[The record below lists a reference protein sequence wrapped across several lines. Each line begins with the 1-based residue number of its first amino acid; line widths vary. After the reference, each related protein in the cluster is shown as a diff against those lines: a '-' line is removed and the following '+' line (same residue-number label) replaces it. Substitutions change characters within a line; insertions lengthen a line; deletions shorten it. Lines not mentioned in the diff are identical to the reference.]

1 MKTILILILAFCA
14 TDAFAQNKTDL
25 EKVVET
31 EKAFAR
37 VTDEKGIKP
46 AFLESL
52 AADG

>member
-14 TDAFAQNKTDL
+14 TDVFAQNKTDL

-37 VTDEKGIKP
+37 FADEKGIKP

-52 AADG
+52 AADD